1 MFAIPIRPA
10 TDADAEAISA
20 LIRRTVQVSNAADYD
35 AATIAAICKNFTPA
49 LVLEKMATRDVFVAH
64 TPDGDLC
71 GTISLGNGKLHSLF
85 VDPDRQRN
93 GIGRRLVAYLEQ
105 HARRSGL
112 RELQLSSSLTA
123 RPFYAQLGYQDIH
136 FEPRADGST
145 WLMMKALAD
154 ETSRAI

>member
-1 MFAIPIRPA
+1 MATAIRR
-10 TDADAEAISA
+10 ADAADAQILSA
-20 LIRRTVQVSNAADYD
+20 LIQRTVQFSNAADYD
-35 AATIAAICKNFTPA
+35 AATIEAICKNFTPA
-49 LVLEKMATRDVFVAH
+49 LVLEKMAARDVFVAH

-85 VDPDRQRN
+85 VDPDRQRA
-93 GIGRRLVAYLEQ
+93 GMGRQLVVYLEQ

-112 RELQLSSSLTA
+112 RELHLSSSLTA
-123 RPFYAQLGYQDIH
+123 RPFYARLGYQDIR
-136 FEPRADGST
+136 FEPCPDGST